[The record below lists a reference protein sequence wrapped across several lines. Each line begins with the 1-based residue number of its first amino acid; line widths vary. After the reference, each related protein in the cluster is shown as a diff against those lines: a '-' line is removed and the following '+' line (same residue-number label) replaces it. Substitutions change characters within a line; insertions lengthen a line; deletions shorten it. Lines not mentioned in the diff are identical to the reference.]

1 MSGVHWDLLPS
12 FAAFGLSTGAVFA
25 LMAIGLV
32 IIHRASGVLNFAH
45 GSMAMVA
52 TVVYALTLHH
62 VPWMPPLLAA
72 VPGVATGAGLGAAAY
87 LGLFRRM
94 AESSVLARILV
105 SLALAGALQGLVTP
119 FDLSKV
125 ARPPLLVTAVAG
137 HSSIALPGGAAL
149 SWQELLV
156 VLAAVLSGAAVSY
169 LLSHTT
175 FGIALRAVAQN
186 RDAARMLGIRE
197 DRVALAA
204 WTLGGA
210 LAAVAGILVIP
221 LGVLTS
227 VSMTGYMVAGLV
239 AAVVG
244 GFVSVPAAMLGGVV
258 LGVVQETLQAVDALS
273 DHRLLVGAATI
284 VLLLV
289 VRVDRRFVPE
299 QETATFEGAT

>member
-25 LMAIGLV
+25 LMALGLV

-62 VPWMPPLLAA
+62 APWMPPLLAA
-72 VPGVATGAGLGAAAY
+72 VPGVATGAALGAGAY

-94 AESSVLARILV
+94 AESSALARILV

-125 ARPPLLVTAVAG
+125 ARPPLLVTTVAG

-149 SWQELLV
+149 SWQELVV
-156 VLAAVLSGAAVSY
+156 VLVTVLSGGAVSY

-210 LAAVAGILVIP
+210 LAAAAGILVIP

-273 DHRLLVGAATI
+273 DHRLLVAAATI

-299 QETATFEGAT
+299 QEAATLEVAT